1 MNLILLYVKHRPKS
15 AITLCCGLIVYYVSE
30 VESYIQKELIL
41 QNQIMAKQTRGGLQ
55 TCSGIFILKYI
66 LCLSL
71 LGQSPG
77 DTDRASSFPQAL

>member
-41 QNQIMAKQTRGGLQ
+41 QNQIMAKQTKGRPPDLFWNLYLRVWFW
-55 TCSGIFILKYI
+55 GI
-66 LCLSL
+66 
-71 LGQSPG
+71 
-77 DTDRASSFPQAL
+77 